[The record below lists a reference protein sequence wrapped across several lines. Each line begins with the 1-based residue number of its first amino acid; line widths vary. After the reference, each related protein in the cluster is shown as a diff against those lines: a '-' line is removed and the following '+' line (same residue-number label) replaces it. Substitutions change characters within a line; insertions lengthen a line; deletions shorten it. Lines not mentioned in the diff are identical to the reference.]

1 MMLIES
7 EQSSFRKV
15 YVTHRDVSDF
25 LSNLA
30 LVILAH
36 SLPAMV
42 VSPGNQS
49 PGMAWLNG

>member
-1 MMLIES
+1 MMLIDS
-7 EQSSFRKV
+7 EKSSFTKV
-15 YVTHRDVSDF
+15 YVTHYGVSDF

-42 VSPGNQS
+42 VSPGNRS
-49 PGMAWLNG
+49 PGIGWLNG